1 MFSMFKKKS
10 QSTIC
15 SPADGQLIPLS
26 EVSDPVFSQGMMG
39 PGFAVEP
46 ASDDIYSPVTGIVTS
61 VFPTKHAIGLEMSD
75 GKEVLIHIGIDTV
88 ELQGQGFDILV
99 SEPNKVTPETK
110 LAVVDRDYLKSQ
122 GKDSTIMVLFPGA
135 ADTYSIQSKSVEAS
149 EEITFK

>member
-10 QSTIC
+10 KAAVC
-15 SPADGQLIPLS
+15 SPVKGQLMPLS
-26 EVSDPVFSQGMMG
+26 EVSDPVFSEGMMG

-46 ASDDIYSPVTGIVTS
+46 ASDDIYSPITGIVTS

-99 SEPNKVTPETK
+99 SEPYKVTPETK
-110 LAVVDRDYLKSQ
+110 LAVIDRDYLKSQ
-122 GKDSTIMVLFPGA
+122 GKESTIMVLFPGS
-135 ADTYSIQSKSVEAS
+135 TENFSIEAKEIKAG
-149 EEITFK
+149 EEVV

>member
-10 QSTIC
+10 KAAIC
-15 SPADGQLIPLS
+15 SPVKGQLMSLS
-26 EVSDPVFSQGMMG
+26 EVNDPVFSEGMMG

-46 ASDDIYSPVTGIVTS
+46 ASDDIYSPVTGIITS
-61 VFPTKHAIGLEMSD
+61 VFPTKHAIGLEMND

-99 SEPNKVTPETK
+99 GEANKVTPETK
-110 LAVVDRDYLKSQ
+110 LAIVDRDYLKSQ

-135 ADTYSIQSKSVEAS
+135 TDTYSIQAKSVEAS

>member
-15 SPADGQLIPLS
+15 SPADGQLTPLS

-46 ASDDIYSPVTGIVTS
+46 TSNEIFSPITGTVTS
-61 VFPTKHAIGLEMSD
+61 IFPTKHAIGLEMSD

-88 ELQGQGFDILV
+88 ELQGQGFEILV
-99 SEPNKVTPETK
+99 SETNKVTPKTK
-110 LAVVDRDYLKSQ
+110 LAVVDREYLKSQ
-122 GKDSTIMVLFPGA
+122 GKKSTIMVLFPSVT
-135 ADTYSIQSKSVEAS
+135 DTYSIQSQSVEAS